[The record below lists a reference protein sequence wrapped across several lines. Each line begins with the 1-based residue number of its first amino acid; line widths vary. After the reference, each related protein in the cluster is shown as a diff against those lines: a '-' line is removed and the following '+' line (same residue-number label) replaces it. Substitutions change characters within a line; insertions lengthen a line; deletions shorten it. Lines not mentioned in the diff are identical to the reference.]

1 MYAAICLAM
10 MKEERFMSQPTIC
23 LSMIVK
29 DEAHVIERCLR
40 SVLPL
45 IDKWIISDTG
55 SSDGTQDVIRSVM
68 AGKPGTLIERR
79 WRNFADNRNDS
90 LELAQAVADYVLFI
104 DADETLVLSE
114 PLDKS
119 ALSHDGYYLTCDY
132 GGTSYARLALV
143 SSQLQW
149 TWKGV
154 LHEFLESN
162 RPSNCGS
169 LDNPRIR
176 IAHEGARSRDPDT
189 YIKDAVVLEEA
200 LALEPDN
207 ARYVFYLAQTYKDA
221 GKLAK
226 AREVYQRRVAMG
238 GFEEE
243 LWYAKYQL
251 AVLAERL
258 ELSPAEVSRA
268 YLEAYEARP
277 TRCEPLVAL
286 ARYHRFRSEF
296 NLGVLY
302 ARQACRIPQPAD
314 FLFVEASCYVWQAL
328 DELSVSAY
336 YAGPTDEGIAATRAL
351 LLKPDLPE
359 DIRPRVT
366 DNLRLYQ
373 EHRTI

>member
-1 MYAAICLAM
+1 M

-55 SSDGTQDVIRSVM
+55 SSDNTQDVIRSVM

-132 GGTSYARLALV
+132 DGTSYARLALV

-162 RPSNCGS
+162 RPSDCGS

-286 ARYHRFRSEF
+286 ARYHRLRSEF

-302 ARQACRIPQPAD
+302 ARQACRLPQPAD

-373 EHRTI
+373 EHRTV